1 MILDPKA
8 SLYDIKTSDLLFERV
23 YATVSGLYIYIEQ
36 ENNLPLS
43 KGEDAVVLAQAS
55 YKSGVRVHPVGLN
68 TVMLNLF
75 QHLTSMKLPLLAGQI
90 LNQVQDDAVIG
101 GVPC

>member
-1 MILDPKA
+1 MLFSKKSIVKA
-8 SLYDIKTSDLLFERV
+8 LINKFTASNDRIDVAKSF
-23 YATVSGLYIYIEQ
+23 
-36 ENNLPLS
+36 PLS

-55 YKSGVRVHPVGLN
+55 YKCGVRVHPVGLN

-75 QHLTSMKLPLLAGQI
+75 QQLTSMKLPLLAGQI